1 MRPRGAADGF
11 PPPGLTARPSM
22 ADHEGGD
29 RQMTLDGKRI
39 LVTAAAA
46 GIGRAIAEAAVVAGA
61 DVLATDIDA
70 AGLATLTG
78 LRTALLD
85 VTKPEAVAALL
96 APEPAFHGV
105 VNAAGWVHHGD
116 LAHTPPDAWARSFAV
131 NVDGMYHVL
140 RATLPAMLAAGGG
153 SVVNVASVASSLKGF
168 ADRVAYGA
176 SKAAVIGLTKALA
189 VDHLRDGL
197 RVNAICPGTI
207 DSPSLQA
214 RMRALGETMGGYEA
228 ARALFLARQPNGRL
242 GAPEEIAG
250 LALYLLSDASGFLTG
265 QALAIDGGIMA

>member
-1 MRPRGAADGF
+1 LGQD
-11 PPPGLTARPSM
+11 L
-22 ADHEGGD
+22 
-29 RQMTLDGKRI
+29 QGKRV

-46 GIGRAIAEAAVVAGA
+46 GIGRAIAEAAAEAGA
-61 DVLATDIDA
+61 SVLATDIDA
-70 AGLATLTG
+70 SGLAALARPR
-78 LRTALLD
+78 LRSAVLD
-85 VTKPEAVAALL
+85 VADGAAVAALL
-96 APEPAFHGV
+96 APEPAFDGV

-116 LAHTPPDAWARSFAV
+116 LAHTPPDAWTRSFAV
-131 NVDGMYHVL
+131 NVDGIYHVL
-140 RATLPAMLAAGGG
+140 RATVPAMLAAGGG

-168 ADRVAYGA
+168 AHRLAYGA

-189 VDHLRDGL
+189 VDHLKDGL
-197 RVNAICPGTI
+197 RANAICPGTV

-228 ARALFLARQPNGRL
+228 ARAAFLARQPAGRL

-250 LALYLLSDASGFLTG
+250 LAVYLLSDASSFLTG